1 MSQAFIIT
9 FNAMREINDRKRSLF
24 LIFKKLKKRNPKIK
38 FLLFFLIILSEKKI
52 VKKALIISYFT

>member
-9 FNAMREINDRKRSLF
+9 FNAMREINNRKRSLF

-38 FLLFFLIILSEKKI
+38 FLLFFLIILSEKKN
-52 VKKALIISYFT
+52 S